1 MRAEKLSWKLSLDQA
16 QKEADWYKKLFDE
29 ARSELAS
36 AKKQKEKMYSDQIVA
51 LERKVRELSGDKTE
65 EIVELEGRDRDREG
79 ERDPQNEKINVEIQT
94 SINEDED
101 AVGASMEGLMRLE
114 EEYSMLLRTGV
125 YPHTDPVV
133 VQLREQIK
141 KMRTKVKADKDS

>member
-1 MRAEKLSWKLSLDQA
+1 MTSLDQA
-16 QKEADWYKKLFDE
+16 KKEADWYKKLFEE

-36 AKKQKEKMYSDQIVA
+36 AQKQKEKMYSDKIVA
-51 LERKVRELSGDKTE
+51 LERKVRELSGGNTE
-65 EIVELEGRDRDREG
+65 DEMVELESQDRH
-79 ERDPQNEKINVEIQT
+79 NEKVHVEIQT
-94 SINEDED
+94 SINEGDD
-101 AVGASMEGLMRLE
+101 SAGASMEGLMRLE

-125 YPHTDPVV
+125 YPHSDPVV

>member
-1 MRAEKLSWKLSLDQA
+1 MEQA
-16 QKEADWYKKLFDE
+16 QKEAEWYKKLFDE

-36 AKKQKEKMYSDQIVA
+36 AQKEKEKMYSEKIVA
-51 LERKVRELSGDKTE
+51 LERKIRELSGEKAE
-65 EIVELEGRDRDREG
+65 VEIVELERDYR
-79 ERDPQNEKINVEIQT
+79 QEKINVEIQT
-94 SINEDED
+94 SINEEENS
-101 AVGASMEGLMRLE
+101 AGASMEGLMRLE

-141 KMRTKVKADKDS
+141 KMRSKVKADKDS

>member
-1 MRAEKLSWKLSLDQA
+1 MTSLDQA
-16 QKEADWYKKLFDE
+16 KKEADWYKKLFEE

-36 AKKQKEKMYSDQIVA
+36 AQKQKEKMYSDKIVA
-51 LERKVRELSGDKTE
+51 LERKVRELTGDKTE
-65 EIVELEGRDRDREG
+65 DEMVELESGEG
-79 ERDPQNEKINVEIQT
+79 HNEKVHVEIQT

-101 AVGASMEGLMRLE
+101 STGASMEGLMRLE

>member
-1 MRAEKLSWKLSLDQA
+1 MEQA
-16 QKEADWYKKLFDE
+16 QKEAEWYKKLFDE

-36 AKKQKEKMYSDQIVA
+36 AQKEKEKMYSEKIVA
-51 LERKVRELSGDKTE
+51 LERKVRELSGDKAE
-65 EIVELEGRDRDREG
+65 ADVVELESRDRDN
-79 ERDPQNEKINVEIQT
+79 QQEKINVEIQT
-94 SINEDED
+94 SIYEGEDS
-101 AVGASMEGLMRLE
+101 AGASMEGLMRLE

-141 KMRTKVKADKDS
+141 KMRSKVKADKDS

>member
-1 MRAEKLSWKLSLDQA
+1 MRAEKLSWKATLDQA
-16 QKEADWYKKLFDE
+16 QKEAEWYKKLFDE

-36 AKKQKEKMYSDQIVA
+36 AQKQKEKMYSDQIVA
-51 LERKVRELSGDKTE
+51 LQRKVRELSGDNTE
-65 EIVELEGRDRDREG
+65 EAIVELDRRDRE
-79 ERDPQNEKINVEIQT
+79 RDKQNEKINVEIQT
-94 SINEDED
+94 SINEDENS
-101 AVGASMEGLMRLE
+101 AGASMEGLMRLE

>member
-1 MRAEKLSWKLSLDQA
+1 MEQA
-16 QKEADWYKKLFDE
+16 QKEAEWYKKLFDE

-36 AKKQKEKMYSDQIVA
+36 AQKEKEKMYSEKIVA
-51 LERKVRELSGDKTE
+51 LERKIRELSGDKAE
-65 EIVELEGRDRDREG
+65 ADVLEVESRDRDN
-79 ERDPQNEKINVEIQT
+79 QQEKINVEIQT
-94 SINEDED
+94 SIYEDED
-101 AVGASMEGLMRLE
+101 SAGASMEGLMRLE

-125 YPHTDPVV
+125 YPHSDPVV

>member
-1 MRAEKLSWKLSLDQA
+1 MTSLDQA
-16 QKEADWYKKLFDE
+16 KKEVDWYKKLFEE

-36 AKKQKEKMYSDQIVA
+36 AQKQKEKMYSDKIVA
-51 LERKVRELSGDKTE
+51 LERKVRELSGGKTE
-65 EIVELEGRDRDREG
+65 DETVELESQDRH
-79 ERDPQNEKINVEIQT
+79 NEKVNVEIQT

-101 AVGASMEGLMRLE
+101 SAGASMEGLMRLE

-133 VQLREQIK
+133 VQLRKQIR

>member
-1 MRAEKLSWKLSLDQA
+1 MTSLDQA
-16 QKEADWYKKLFDE
+16 KKEVDWYKKLFEE

-36 AKKQKEKMYSDQIVA
+36 AQKQKEKMYSDKIVA
-51 LERKVRELSGDKTE
+51 LERKVRELSGGKTE
-65 EIVELEGRDRDREG
+65 DETVELESQDRH
-79 ERDPQNEKINVEIQT
+79 NEKVNVEIQT

-101 AVGASMEGLMRLE
+101 SAGASMEGLMRLE

-133 VQLREQIK
+133 VQLREQIR

>member
-1 MRAEKLSWKLSLDQA
+1 MTSLDQA
-16 QKEADWYKKLFDE
+16 KKEADWYKKLFEE

-36 AKKQKEKMYSDQIVA
+36 AQKQKEKMYSDKIAA
-51 LERKVRELSGDKTE
+51 LERKVRELSGANTE
-65 EIVELEGRDRDREG
+65 DEMVELESQDRH
-79 ERDPQNEKINVEIQT
+79 NEKVHVEIQT
-94 SINEDED
+94 SINEGDD
-101 AVGASMEGLMRLE
+101 SAGASMEGLMRLE

-125 YPHTDPVV
+125 YPHSDPVV